1 MPPLTWRLASPNL
14 QWGWHVQDPGEL
26 MLQVKSKGSLLV
38 NLPLI
43 REVSLFFF
51 FFFSIPTHP
60 HHGGKSTYSK
70 FTNLNVSFIQNI
82 LKIGT

>member
-1 MPPLTWRLASPNL
+1 MYKERERKISYKEMPPLTWRLASPNL

-51 FFFSIPTHP
+51 FFFLFRLTHIMEGNP
-60 HHGGKSTYSK
+60 LTQSS
-70 FTNLNVSFIQNI
+70 LI
-82 LKIGT
+82 